1 MSAVMPDAIRQ
12 EADSD
17 EEKEMKPMSAAI
29 RLAESRERMRQYML
43 HGDGRHE
50 ARRRN
55 AAARAVGLNP
65 SRLDKLRAMP
75 VVGVVIDALWAWW
88 SNHPLQPA
96 ASLAEGLAHET
107 IVPLTRRH
115 PIGVLVGAF
124 CVGGAIAWFRP
135 WRYLGKEA
143 IFAGLVSQVASI
155 TLTSMPWES
164 VLGALTS
171 FAHSRSEVEATHTA
185 SAEAANSQTAAST
198 AVPEK
203 DEATA

>member
-1 MSAVMPDAIRQ
+1 MSAVMPDTGPP
-12 EADSD
+12 EADAD
-17 EEKEMKPMSAAI
+17 DTKETQPLSAAM
-29 RLAESRERMRQYML
+29 RLAESRERLRQYML
-43 HGDGRHE
+43 RGDGRHD

-55 AAARAVGLNP
+55 AAAQAAGLNP

-107 IVPLTRRH
+107 IVPFTRRH
-115 PIGVLVGAF
+115 PLGVLVGAF
-124 CVGGAIAWFRP
+124 CVGGAIAWFKP
-135 WRYLGKEA
+135 WRYLRKEA

-171 FAHSRSEVEATHTA
+171 FAHSRSDVESTRTDA
-185 SAEAANSQTAAST
+185 STEAANS
-198 AVPEK
+198 
-203 DEATA
+203 ATASPAVAEQNEAAA